1 MLEKEIKI
9 LEINKEKLI
18 EKLLSFGAKKK
29 FEWYI
34 HDVYY
39 DFDASWD
46 HMENMERRFRIRKKG
61 EEHLYTIKKREE
73 DEHLKVAQEGE
84 FKITNPEGFKK
95 VLEKY
100 GLKETREKSKYRVTY
115 EIDGFVFEIDEYEWI
130 PAILEIEWSSY
141 LNIKLWIEKL
151 ELSHLPQKRFGA
163 RGLFKYYQ
171 KIEKEKQKFEKEQ
184 KKLKVELKSKKT
196 TKNKKPSKA

>member
-9 LEINKEKLI
+9 LEINKEKVI

-39 DFDASWD
+39 DFPSETN
-46 HMENMERRFRIRKKG
+46 MENMERRFRIRKKW

-73 DEHLKVAQEGE
+73 DDHLKVAQEGE
-84 FKITNPEGFKK
+84 FTITNVEGFKK
-95 VLEKY
+95 VLAKY
-100 GLKETREKSKYRVTY
+100 GMKETREKSKYRVTY
-115 EIDGFVFEIDEYEWI
+115 EIDDFVFEIDEYEWI
-130 PAILEIEWSSY
+130 PAILEIEGSSY

-171 KIEKEKQKFEKEQ
+171 KLEKEKQKFEKQQ
-184 KKLKVELKSKKT
+184 KKLKIETKSKKVI
-196 TKNKKPSKA
+196 KNKKSSKA

>member
-9 LEINKEKLI
+9 LEINKEKVI
-18 EKLLSFGAKKK
+18 EKLLFLGAKKK

-39 DFDASWD
+39 DFDASGD
-46 HMENMERRFRIRKKG
+46 HMEESERRFSIRKKG
-61 EEHLYTIKKREE
+61 EDHLYTIKKREE
-73 DEHLKVAQEGE
+73 DTHLKVAQEWE

-115 EIDGFVFEIDEYEWI
+115 EIDEFVFEIDEYEGI
-130 PAILEIEWSSY
+130 PAILEIEWPSY

-163 RGLFKYYQ
+163 RGLFKYYA
-171 KIEKEKQKFEKEQ
+171 KLEKEKEKT
-184 KKLKVELKSKKT
+184 KKWKLIYSHRVK
-196 TKNKKPSKA
+196 TKNKKK

>member
-9 LEINKEKLI
+9 LEIDKEKVI
-18 EKLLSFGAKKK
+18 EKLLSFWAKKK

-39 DFDASWD
+39 DFPNETN
-46 HMENMERRFRIRKKG
+46 MENMERRFRIRKKG
-61 EEHLYTIKKREE
+61 EEHLYTIKKREQ
-73 DEHLKVAQEGE
+73 DDHLKVAQEGE
-84 FKITNPEGFKK
+84 FKITDIEGFKK

-100 GLKETREKSKYRVTY
+100 GMSQVREKSKYRISY
-115 EIDGFVFEIDEYEWI
+115 EIDGYLFEIDEYEGI
-130 PAILEIEWSSY
+130 PAILEIEGESY

-163 RGLFKYYQ
+163 RGLFKYYVRLA
-171 KIEKEKQKFEKEQ
+171 KEKEEFEKKQQ
-184 KKLKVELKSKKT
+184 KKRIKKSKD
-196 TKNKKPSKA
+196 

>member
-1 MLEKEIKI
+1 MLEKELKI
-9 LEINKEKLI
+9 LEINKEKVI
-18 EKLLSFGAKKK
+18 QKLEALGAKKK

-39 DFDASWD
+39 DFDSSGN
-46 HMENMERRFRIRKKG
+46 HMETMERRFRIRKKW
-61 EEHLYTIKKREE
+61 EDHLYTIKKREE
-73 DEHLKVAQEGE
+73 DDHLKVAQEWE

-115 EIDGFVFEIDEYEWI
+115 EVDDFVFEIDEYEGI
-130 PAILEIEWSSY
+130 PTILEIEGPSY

-151 ELSHLPQKRFGA
+151 ELGHLPQKRFGA
-163 RGLFKYYQ
+163 RGLFKYYA
-171 KIEKEKQKFEKEQ
+171 KLEKDKEKTKKW
-184 KKLKVELKSKKT
+184 KLKSSQSIKI
-196 TKNKKPSKA
+196 KNKKKQ